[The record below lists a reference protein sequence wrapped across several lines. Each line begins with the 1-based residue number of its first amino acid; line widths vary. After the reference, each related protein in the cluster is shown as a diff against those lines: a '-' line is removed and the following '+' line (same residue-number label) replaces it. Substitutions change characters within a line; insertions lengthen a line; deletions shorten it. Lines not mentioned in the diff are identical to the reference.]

1 MSSVR
6 LYILGALAVEGPMH
20 GHQLRLLAE
29 REHIHYWTDISVGS
43 LYGVIKR
50 LAAEGLITELRLE
63 REGNY
68 PERQVYDISPAGR
81 EALAVLRR
89 DGLSTVVFKPD
100 PFDLAMSRLDPGSFD
115 SVEGVLRERVAA
127 LEVMLADSEAQR
139 AKADE
144 YLTANERFVLSHK
157 SVRLRA
163 EIDWHTALISEL
175 PRIIADESARTK
187 ASS

>member
-29 REHIHYWTDISVGS
+29 REHVHYWTDISVGS

-68 PERQVYDISPAGR
+68 PERQVYDISPSGR

-89 DGLSTVVFKPD
+89 DALSTVVFKPD
-100 PFDLAMSRLDPGSFD
+100 PFDLAMSRLDPESID
-115 SVEGVLRERVAA
+115 TVEAVLRERVAT
-127 LEVMLADSEAQR
+127 LESMLADSHAQR
-139 AKADE
+139 ARADE

-157 SVRLRA
+157 AARLRA
-163 EIDWHTALISEL
+163 DIDWHNALISEL